1 MTERLDDGSKCTA
14 SMNGEHCQ
22 HYYYEGIADDEWHDC
37 SGKGRHCCYCE
48 TSPPER
54 EVESREPLEWK
65 EKNHT
70 NGDPYEAHSEGGAYF
85 WAWRKDIVKRPS
97 DKWLLWL
104 GGSAIATVRTLDEA
118 KSLAQKLQDVLDG
131 VPDQARAEGRAEPLA
146 EVVAKLEIEKRR
158 VQALII
164 ERDEPSG
171 YLSLLRGEESGLLG
185 AIATVREMGES

>member
-1 MTERLDDGSKCTA
+1 MTEL
-14 SMNGEHCQ
+14 
-22 HYYYEGIADDEWHDC
+22 
-37 SGKGRHCCYCE
+37 
-48 TSPPER
+48 

-85 WAWRKDIVKRPS
+85 WAWRKDIVKHPS

-104 GGSAIATVRTLDEA
+104 GDSAIATVWTLDEA

-146 EVVAKLEIEKRR
+146 EVVAKHQPVFPTQFIVEFCGVDPNKAHCSTCVIPGSEDEDGDRTHAPWPCQVIE
-158 VQALII
+158 
-164 ERDEPSG
+164 
-171 YLSLLRGEESGLLG
+171 
-185 AIATVREMGES
+185 AIATVRELREK